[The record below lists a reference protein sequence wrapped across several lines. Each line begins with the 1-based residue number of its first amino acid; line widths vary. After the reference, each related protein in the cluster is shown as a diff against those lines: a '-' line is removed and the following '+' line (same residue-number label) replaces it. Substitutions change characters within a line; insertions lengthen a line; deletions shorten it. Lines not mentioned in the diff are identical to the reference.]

1 MKLIS
6 IVLILFMHVP
16 PANGDQPRILDAYH
30 IYNSD
35 GERTDYAS
43 LFKKAENS
51 DIILFGELHNNPVI
65 HWIRQT
71 LVQDIAADTTRALA
85 VGLEMFES
93 DQQEILDE
101 FLSGMIMERSF
112 EQQVRLWGNY
122 TTDYRPMVRFLKE
135 KEIPVIAT
143 NIPRRYANAVYHNGM
158 EALENAGEYIRD
170 WIAPMPIT
178 VDLTLPG
185 YAGILE
191 AAQGHG
197 GDNLPISQAVKDA
210 TMAHFTSNYLKE
222 YPESRFFHL
231 HGTYH
236 SNNYEGIYWYLRY
249 YGIETKI
256 MTVASLETNDP
267 ENFDPAEAPKADFL
281 IVIPSSMI
289 KTH

>member
-6 IVLILFMHVP
+6 IFLILFMHVSS
-16 PANGDQPRILDAYH
+16 ANGEELQALDAYH

-43 LFKKAENS
+43 LFNTAEAA
-51 DIILFGELHNNPVI
+51 DIVLFGELHNNPVT

-71 LVQDIAADTTRALA
+71 LVQDLAADTTRAFA

-93 DQQEILDE
+93 DQQIILDE

-135 KEIPVIAT
+135 KEIPIIAT

-158 EALENAGEYIRD
+158 EALENAGEKIGD

-210 TMAHFTSNYLKE
+210 TMAHFTMQYMRKN
-222 YPESRFFHL
+222 PESRFFHL

-249 YGIETKI
+249 YGAESEI
-256 MTVASLETNDP
+256 MTVATVETDDL
-267 ENFDPAEAPKADFL
+267 ENFDPIEAPKADFL